1 MRSSLPTSHYFK
13 PLPRPGVSPANNP
26 LPPTGK
32 SDFVSQFEFVGSVDN
47 GPFLCVPEALRF
59 RREVCGGEE
68 AIMNYCFDLARDGG
82 RLVAQILGTEVM
94 DNEDHTLTHQCCMV
108 NVRLPLEVVDDRDE
122 VNESSKGVPASDAN
136 TIAIVP
142 SSQASTVTHFLTSAC
157 VTEYST
163 FIALI
168 FYRNAWWARFSAQ
181 IYLELA
187 DFEYGAQVLKTLCQ
201 KVAQQSY
208 APTLPNAAACS

>member
-1 MRSSLPTSHYFK
+1 MRSSLPTSHYFT
-13 PLPRPGVSPANNP
+13 PLPRLGVSPANNP

-32 SDFVSQFEFVGSVDN
+32 SNFVSQFEFVGSVDN

-82 RLVAQILGTEVM
+82 RLIAQILGTEVM
-94 DNEDHTLTHQCCMV
+94 DNKDHTLTYQCCMV
-108 NVRLPLEVVDDRDE
+108 NVRLPLEVVDDGDD
-122 VNESSKGVPASDAN
+122 VNERSKGVPASDSN

-142 SSQASTVTHFLTSAC
+142 RSQASAVTHFLTSAS

-168 FYRNAWWARFSAQ
+168 FYGNAWWARFSAQ

-187 DFEYGAQVLKTLCQ
+187 DFEYGAQVLKDLCQ
-201 KVAQQSY
+201 KVAEQSY
-208 APTLPNAAACS
+208 IPTLSQGRR